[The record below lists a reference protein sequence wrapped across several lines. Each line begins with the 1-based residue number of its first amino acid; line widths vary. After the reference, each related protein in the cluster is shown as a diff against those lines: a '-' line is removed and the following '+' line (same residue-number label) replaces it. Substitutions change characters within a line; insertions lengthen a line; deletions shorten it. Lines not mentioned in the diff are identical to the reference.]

1 MPEMTLAEKIVQC
14 AKRFDADIV
23 TFGGAARFRGT
34 AAEEICP
41 KLGTVI
47 CMGFRVLRGSHLGIE
62 EGSTFY
68 QYTTTGVEIIEETVM
83 PLALL
88 RVSALLEDEGHMAY
102 PQKKQHLVL
111 KNKGDVN
118 PEADWKESYAVPGER
133 QLDFAEAAVLCG
145 AGERG
150 MSGSVLTP
158 EFGPFVRWCFVLTDA
173 VIPETELLCG
183 SLCGKCGA
191 CVKACPGHAL
201 REDGT
206 RDHWR
211 CAVYYRGA
219 ASETNPFMPPE
230 AYEEFSDRESIKNGT
245 AKMDAEKA
253 KAVMDAT
260 WFYPPIKQGY
270 PACICG
276 RACDSACYA
285 ALEQRGVLTKTYAMA
300 YRRRK
305 WKLS

>member
-1 MPEMTLAEKIVQC
+1 MTLAEKVVQC

-23 TFGGAARFRGT
+23 TFGGSVRFADTSAA
-34 AAEEICP
+34 EICP
-41 KLGTVI
+41 NLGTVI

-68 QYTTTGVEIIEETVM
+68 QYTTTGVETIEETVM

-88 RVSALLEDEGHMAY
+88 RVSALLEDEGYMAY

-111 KNKGDVN
+111 SGEDRVN
-118 PEADWKESYAVPGER
+118 PEADWRESYVAAGER

-145 AGERG
+145 AAEWG
-150 MSGSVLTP
+150 MSGAVLTP
-158 EFGPFVRWCFVLTDA
+158 EFGPFVRWCYVLTDA
-173 VIPETELLCG
+173 VIPETELLSG
-183 SLCGKCGA
+183 ALCDKCGA

-201 REDGT
+201 AEDGT
-206 RDHWR
+206 RDDWQ

-219 ASETNPFMPPE
+219 ARETNPFMPPE
-230 AYEEFSDRESIKNGT
+230 AYEEFSDGESIKNGT
-245 AKMDAEKA
+245 AKMNPEKA

-276 RACDSACYA
+276 RACDTACYA
-285 ALEQRGVLTKTYAMA
+285 ALEARGVLTKQYAMA
-300 YRRRK
+300 YRQRE
-305 WKLS
+305 WKLKE